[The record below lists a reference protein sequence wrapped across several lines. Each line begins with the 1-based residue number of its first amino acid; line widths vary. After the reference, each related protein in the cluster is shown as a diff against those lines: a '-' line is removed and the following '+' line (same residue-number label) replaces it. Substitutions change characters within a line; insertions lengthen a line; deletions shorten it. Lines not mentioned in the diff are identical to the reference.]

1 MTDLRNLYQ
10 EVIFDHNRNPRNFG
24 PLADANRCADGYNPL
39 CGDQLK
45 LYMRVDDEG
54 VIADISF
61 EGHGCAISKAS
72 ASIMTETLK
81 GKTVDE
87 ARRYFKSFHA
97 MATGDG
103 ELDDDLPA
111 STKLQVLSGVRE
123 FPTRVKCA
131 TLAWHTARAAIDQ
144 QTDEVTT
151 E

>member
-1 MTDLRNLYQ
+1 M
-10 EVIFDHNRNPRNFG
+10 
-24 PLADANRCADGYNPL
+24 
-39 CGDQLK
+39 
-45 LYMRVDDEG
+45 
-54 VIADISF
+54 
-61 EGHGCAISKAS
+61 
-72 ASIMTETLK
+72 
-81 GKTVDE
+81 DE
-87 ARRYFKSFHA
+87 ARRYFSSFHA

-111 STKLQVLSGVRE
+111 SAKLQVLSGVRE